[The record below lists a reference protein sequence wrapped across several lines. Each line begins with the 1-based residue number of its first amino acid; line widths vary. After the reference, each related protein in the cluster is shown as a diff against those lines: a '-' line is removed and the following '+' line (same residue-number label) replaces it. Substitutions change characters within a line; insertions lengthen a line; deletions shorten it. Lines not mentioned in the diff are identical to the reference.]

1 MKLHPEDSVVL
12 VCHGGFI
19 SAAMF
24 ALLGSPGL
32 AGSNTFYL
40 NPGYTSITEW
50 TDGGPNRRLTLER
63 YNDVAHL
70 TQETGTV
77 R

>member
-1 MKLHPEDSVVL
+1 M
-12 VCHGGFI
+12 
-19 SAAMF
+19 
-24 ALLGSPGL
+24 
-32 AGSNTFYL
+32 NTFYL

-50 TDGGPNRRLTLER
+50 TDGPNRRLTLER

-70 TQETGTV
+70 AGLTGSG